1 MADIADRT
9 QDFGANSWLVEEMYE
24 QFRADPNSVSEAW
37 REFFS
42 DYRSAATLT
51 AAAPASPL
59 ASSNGSAVTQPSVAV
74 TTPSQ
79 SPAPAPATSAPAPVT
94 SVPEGST
101 LEPLRGV
108 GAAIVTNMEKSL
120 SVPTATSFRNVP
132 ARLLEVNRKVIND
145 YRSLHGLSKVSFT
158 HIIAHA
164 IVRAISDAVPNMRNA
179 YQVAADGKPQLVRNP
194 HVNVGLAVDV
204 DKGDGTRALVV
215 PVLMNADTLSF
226 AGFLVAYDD
235 IVRKVKAN
243 KLTIADFQGANV
255 SITNPGTIGT
265 VQSVPRLMPGQGVI
279 VGVGS
284 IDYPAEFQGSD
295 TANLNAL
302 GVSKVVTVTSTYDHR
317 IIQGAESGLFL
328 KRVHELLL
336 GDHGFYNDI
345 FRSLEIP
352 YQPVQWS
359 SDASPMNREETMM
372 EKQMQVSTLVRVHR
386 VRGHLIADIDPLH
399 WKAPAM
405 PRELDLATYGLT
417 IWDLEREF
425 LTGGVAGSHKMTLD
439 ELLGVLRDAYCRTI
453 GIEYMHIQN
462 TDEQRWI
469 QSKVEGATF
478 TPTLDEKL
486 RILER
491 LNAAEAFEKF
501 LATKYVG
508 TKRFGLEGS
517 ESMIPII
524 DEIVSA
530 AADQN
535 LDGVVVGMPHRGR
548 LNVLANVMGKNY
560 EQIFKEFEGHIS
572 TESVQG
578 SGDV

>member
-42 DYRSAATLT
+42 DYRSATAT
-51 AAAPASPL
+51 AAAPVTAAASASPVSSAAPTPAATPSPL
-59 ASSNGSAVTQPSVAV
+59 ASSNGSVVPQPS
-74 TTPSQ
+74 
-79 SPAPAPATSAPAPVT
+79 APVAPV
-94 SVPEGST
+94 SIPEGSS

-179 YQVAADGKPQLVRNP
+179 FAVGADGKPQLVRNP

-204 DKGDGTRALVV
+204 DKGDGTRSLVV

-295 TANLNAL
+295 PANLNAL

-336 GDHGFYNDI
+336 GSHGFYNDI

-352 YQPVQWS
+352 YQPVEWS
-359 SDASPMNREETMM
+359 SDTSPMNREETMM
-372 EKQMQVSTLVRVHR
+372 EKQM
-386 VRGHLIADIDPLH
+386 
-399 WKAPAM
+399 
-405 PRELDLATYGLT
+405 
-417 IWDLEREF
+417 
-425 LTGGVAGSHKMTLD
+425 
-439 ELLGVLRDAYCRTI
+439 
-453 GIEYMHIQN
+453 
-462 TDEQRWI
+462 
-469 QSKVEGATF
+469 
-478 TPTLDEKL
+478 
-486 RILER
+486 
-491 LNAAEAFEKF
+491 
-501 LATKYVG
+501 
-508 TKRFGLEGS
+508 
-517 ESMIPII
+517 
-524 DEIVSA
+524 
-530 AADQN
+530 
-535 LDGVVVGMPHRGR
+535 
-548 LNVLANVMGKNY
+548 
-560 EQIFKEFEGHIS
+560 
-572 TESVQG
+572 
-578 SGDV
+578 